1 MNFNESQIN
10 NSITNLIKIYSSI
23 NLADSIIVKQK
34 NQKEDLDFKN
44 FIHTCEEKTY
54 EFMNNDFNTPGFF
67 SIIFDLIRR
76 FNLLAVN
83 KKITPELKYISL
95 SFLSFIKKYGKILG
109 LFNENSSKFLSRLNL
124 LLLKNKNI
132 SITHLEELINKR
144 NKARKEKNYKLSD
157 EIRNEIFEL
166 GIEIKD
172 ESDGLTKWSVKLD
185 LEKN

>member
-1 MNFNESQIN
+1 MFVS
-10 NSITNLIKIYSSI
+10 
-23 NLADSIIVKQK
+23 
-34 NQKEDLDFKN
+34 
-44 FIHTCEEKTY
+44 FI
-54 EFMNNDFNTPGFF
+54 FF
-67 SIIFDLIRR
+67 
-76 FNLLAVN
+76 
-83 KKITPELKYISL
+83 ISPV
-95 SFLSFIKKYGKILG
+95 SEFLS
-109 LFNENSSKFLSRLNL
+109 ELNL

>member
-1 MNFNESQIN
+1 M
-10 NSITNLIKIYSSI
+10 
-23 NLADSIIVKQK
+23 
-34 NQKEDLDFKN
+34 
-44 FIHTCEEKTY
+44 
-54 EFMNNDFNTPGFF
+54 
-67 SIIFDLIRR
+67 
-76 FNLLAVN
+76 
-83 KKITPELKYISL
+83 
-95 SFLSFIKKYGKILG
+95 G

-132 SITHLEELINKR
+132 SITHLEELIHKR